1 MHEVSLVAELVG
13 ACLERAG
20 GAPAELVR
28 VRRAV
33 AAEADVV
40 EEAFRLL
47 TDGTAL
53 AGAVLDLEP
62 AERHLDCGCGF
73 TGALGPGDTAGG
85 FAVCPAC
92 GAVSPC
98 PPGAELELIEVR
110 TARPSCSG
118 RAPCGE

>member
-20 GAPAELVR
+20 GAPVELVR
-28 VRRAV
+28 VRRA
-33 AAEADVV
+33 ATAEADVV

-47 TDGTAL
+47 TAGTTL
-53 AGAVLDLEP
+53 AGAGLEQEE

-85 FAVCPAC
+85 FAACPAC

-110 TARPSCSG
+110 TARPSCPG